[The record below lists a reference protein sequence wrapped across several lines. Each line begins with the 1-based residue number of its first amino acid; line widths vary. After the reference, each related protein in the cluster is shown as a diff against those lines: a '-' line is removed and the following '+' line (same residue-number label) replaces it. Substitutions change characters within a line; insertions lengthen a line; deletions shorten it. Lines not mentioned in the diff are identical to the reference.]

1 MEYVSLIAALVGALI
16 GSLSSIAT
24 LLIQTHYQSKREFK
38 QLAIEMAMEDFK
50 FRLEN
55 ESDRIR
61 PASAPVLIAY
71 HDKIIDLVL
80 KGQLTAERMREVL
93 KVQADLNTAI
103 LEAYQDHTDTP

>member
-1 MEYVSLIAALVGALI
+1 MEYVPLIAALVGAII

-24 LLIQTHYQSKREFK
+24 LLIQTHYQSQRDFK
-38 QLAIEMAMEDFK
+38 KLTIEMVMEDLK

-61 PASAPVLIAY
+61 PASAPVLVAY
-71 HDKIIDLVL
+71 HDKIIDLVI

-93 KVQADLNTAI
+93 KVPADLNTAI
-103 LEAYQDHTDTP
+103 LEAYQDYTNTP